1 MLSGSMTMH
10 PHCPGGGALGCRLSL
25 KTTIL
30 KKLKS
35 YVVERCNLYKKTVC
49 GPSLQLEV
57 YEPLED
63 TQEITLMLWGSMTMH
78 PRSPGGLPWV
88 ADYH

>member
-1 MLSGSMTMH
+1 MPSGSMTMH
-10 PHCPGGGALGCRLSL
+10 PRCPRGGALGCRLSL
-25 KTTIL
+25 KTAIL
-30 KKLKS
+30 KRPKS

-49 GPSLQLEV
+49 RKSLQLEL

-63 TQEITLMLWGSMTMH
+63 TWEVRLMTSGCMTMH
-78 PRSPGGLPWV
+78 PRCHGGVRWV

>member
-10 PHCPGGGALGCRLSL
+10 PRCPGGGALGCPLSL

-35 YVVERCNLYKKTVC
+35 YVVER
-49 GPSLQLEV
+49 
-57 YEPLED
+57 
-63 TQEITLMLWGSMTMH
+63 
-78 PRSPGGLPWV
+78 
-88 ADYH
+88 